1 MLSKLLG
8 IKQNKMQK
16 VMHEY
21 KAGTLK
27 SSSGSRV
34 TNRKQ
39 AIAIGMSEAEQAM
52 KKKRKRKK

>member
-27 SSSGSRV
+27 SSSGNKV

-39 AIAIGMSEAEQAM
+39 AIAIGMSEAEQAI
-52 KKKRKRKK
+52 KKKRKK